1 MHETILLTQS
11 EIKELITMKEVIETV
26 ENAFKVF
33 AEGKVEMPAKKYLFF
48 KKYNGDLRIMPCFV
62 HDADEAGVKCVNVH
76 PDNPKKYDLPTIM
89 AIIELVDPK
98 TGFPLAIM
106 DGTWITNMRTG
117 AAAGVAT
124 KYLARDNSKTL
135 GIVGAGVQAYKQL
148 EALNEVMEIKK
159 VKVTSR
165 TPNSRERFAK
175 TASEKYDLNV
185 QAVDTIKEAVE
196 GSDVLVTTT
205 PVRKPIVK
213 SEWVSEGM
221 HINAIGAD
229 APGKQELE
237 GKILKKA
244 KIIIDCWEQASHS
257 GEINIP
263 VSEGLLTRD
272 DIHANIGDVIINKK
286 PGRVSDDEITIFDST
301 GLAVQDITTAW
312 RIYEKAL
319 ETDLGG
325 KIRFLD

>member
-62 HDADEAGVKCVNVH
+62 HDVDEAGVKCVNVH

-165 TPNSRERFAK
+165 TPNSRERFVK
-175 TASEKYDLNV
+175 TASEKYGLNV
-185 QAVDTIKEAVE
+185 QAVDTIKETVE

-237 GKILKKA
+237 SKILKKA

-263 VSEGLLTRD
+263 VSEGLLTREN
-272 DIHANIGDVIINKK
+272 IHANIGDVIINKK